1 MPLRCPTCGERTLGQ
16 SGDRCKRDGAR
27 LLPRAADPLLGEV
40 LGGAYRIAAPLARGG
55 MGLIYRG
62 RHVRLER
69 DVAVK
74 VLSPSFAKN
83 ELALRRFYREVEALA
98 RVRSPHVVH
107 VLDAVQGEDGRP
119 CLVTELLE
127 GEDLQKRLTR
137 EGTLPLIDA
146 LEIALQLADA
156 LIAVHDEGVLHRD
169 LKPSNVFLCHREGP
183 ARGDEESE
191 ASRFKAHVRLLDFGV
206 ARVESEPH
214 LTRDGAVV
222 GTPAYMAPEQ
232 VRGAKNASIR
242 GDVYGVGA
250 ILYRALTGVA
260 PYSAGPATQVLAAVL
275 DGPPKAPS
283 LHTPTLPIDVEA
295 LILRAM
301 AREPD
306 DRFANARVL
315 RQALKELLIRHGS
328 KVPWSTRGRG
338 TALAAAAAV
347 GTSLALLAAP
357 LMPPV
362 LELYGP
368 LALGVVSFAG
378 LRKLDAADLRP
389 LLLGAVAALAIVGAA
404 ACATLS
410 LTATLPVALS
420 LAALVGLS
428 QWRRSKRSAPE
439 SSTQA
444 ECTQSTM
451 TPSSSLSRPA
461 SQRTPAR
468 ART

>member
-1 MPLRCPTCGERTLGQ
+1 
-16 SGDRCKRDGAR
+16 
-27 LLPRAADPLLGEV
+27 
-40 LGGAYRIAAPLARGG
+40 
-55 MGLIYRG
+55 
-62 RHVRLER
+62 
-69 DVAVK
+69 
-74 VLSPSFAKN
+74 
-83 ELALRRFYREVEALA
+83 
-98 RVRSPHVVH
+98 
-107 VLDAVQGEDGRP
+107 
-119 CLVTELLE
+119 
-127 GEDLQKRLTR
+127 
-137 EGTLPLIDA
+137 
-146 LEIALQLADA
+146 
-156 LIAVHDEGVLHRD
+156 HDEGVLHRD
-169 LKPSNVFLCHREGP
+169 LKPSNVFLCQRQEP
-183 ARGDEESE
+183 TSGDDGDG
-191 ASRFKAHVRLLDFGV
+191 ASRFKPHVRLLDFGV

-283 LHTPTLPIDVEA
+283 LHNPALPIDVEA

-301 AREPD
+301 ARDPD
-306 DRFANARVL
+306 DRFANARAL
-315 RQALKELLIRHGS
+315 RQALKELLVRHGS
-328 KVPWSTRGRG
+328 KVPWATRGRG
-338 TALAAAAAV
+338 TAVAAAAAMAASV
-347 GTSLALLAAP
+347 ALLSATLMPAP
-357 LMPPV
+357 L
-362 LELYGP
+362 ERYGP
-368 LALGVVSFAG
+368 AALGLVVFGA

-389 LLLGAVAALAIVGAA
+389 LVLAAFGALAVVGAA
-404 ACATLS
+404 ACADLS
-410 LTATLPVALS
+410 LAGALPVAF
-420 LAALVGLS
+420 ALGALLGLS
-428 QWRRSKRSAPE
+428 QWRRSKRSAPA